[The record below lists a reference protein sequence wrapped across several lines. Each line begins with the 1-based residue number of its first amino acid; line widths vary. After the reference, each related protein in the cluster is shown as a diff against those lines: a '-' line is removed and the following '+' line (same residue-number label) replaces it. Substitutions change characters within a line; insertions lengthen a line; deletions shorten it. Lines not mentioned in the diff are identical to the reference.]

1 MDSKSNNFDK
11 QYLELIKT
19 VLCDGEERVT
29 RSGAGTISVHG
40 HMIKHNMS
48 EGFPLT
54 TLRNI
59 PFRLIA
65 SELEWTL
72 KGKTD
77 KKSLNEMDNH
87 IWDKFCNPNFV
98 KDFKADRETY
108 DQMLK
113 EDDLG
118 PIYGFQW
125 RYFGAEYIDQN
136 SNYSEKGF
144 DQIQNLITMLKKNTF
159 SKRLLV
165 TNWNPNDVP
174 KMAVPSCPCMF
185 QLIRHGDKLNLS
197 FFQRSVDC
205 IVGLP
210 FDFAFH
216 ALLLHLFSI
225 QTGLQAGSVAG
236 FFNNVEIFNQHVD
249 GAKEIVTR
257 TPKALGHLNTMNSGG
272 FNVLDWKYTDTELIG
287 YSPNDPMKFEV
298 NISS

>member
-1 MDSKSNNFDK
+1 MIKNNFDK
-11 QYLELIKT
+11 QYIALIKE
-19 VLCDGEERVT
+19 VLDSGSERVT

-40 HMIKHNMS
+40 QMIRHDMS

-59 PFRLIA
+59 PFRLIS

-77 KKSLNEMDNH
+77 KKSLNQYDNH
-87 IWDKFCNPNFV
+87 IWDKFCNPKFI
-98 KDFKADRETY
+98 KDFKNNKETY
-108 DQMLK
+108 DLMLN

-125 RYFGAEYIDQN
+125 RHFGANYINQN
-136 SNYSEKGF
+136 SDYFNQGL
-144 DQIQNLITMLKKNTF
+144 DQIQNLVDMLKKNTN

-165 TNWNPNDVP
+165 TNWNPKDVP
-174 KMAVPSCPCMF
+174 EMAVPSCPCMF

-197 FFQRSVDC
+197 FFQRSADC
-205 IVGLP
+205 MIGLP

-216 ALLLHLFSI
+216 ALLLHLFSL

-236 FFNNVEIFNQHVD
+236 FFNNIEIFNQHIE
-249 GAKEIVTR
+249 GAKEIIKR
-257 TPKALGHLNTMNSGG
+257 EPKQLGKIETKTFSDILSWHFQDS
-272 FNVLDWKYTDTELIG
+272 VIQG
-287 YSPNDPMKFEV
+287 YEPNENMKFEV